1 MQYFLAF
8 LPILIVLALMLIL
21 HWGGQRAGPAGWLAG
36 ILVAA
41 LAFGLTPQVLW
52 VSQAKGVL
60 LALYVLAV
68 LWPAILLYNV
78 VNQAGGIRA
87 IALAL
92 EQTITD
98 RPLLLI
104 VLAWAFSG
112 VLEGLA
118 GFGLPIAVVAPMLTT
133 LGVSPVTAV
142 AAVAVGHSWSV
153 TFGDMGVIFQTLI
166 GVTHYDGA
174 YLAPAA
180 AVMLGLACV
189 ACGLAAARILH
200 TGKRWP
206 FVLFLA
212 ILMALTQYA
221 LAASGLTPLGALG
234 AGIVGVGGG
243 VVLSKVASRG
253 AEEQG
258 RKGAGETRSRGERE
272 QGSRGAKARALPI
285 SGAPTLPIPPAL
297 RDALV
302 SYGGLTVLMS
312 ILALVQPLRAAL
324 NPFVWQMDFPQV
336 STTTG
341 FVTLA
346 GAGQAFRFFLHPGSA
361 ITLVALF
368 SYWFYRRQGH
378 CPVGTWRTVL
388 KSTWRSASPS
398 SVGILFMMGLAG
410 LMDHCGMTMLLA
422 QGLSAVVGAAFPL
435 VSPMVGI
442 LGAFATGSN
451 NNSNVLFGSL
461 QKSAALLLSIDPR
474 ILLAAQTAGGSL
486 GSMLAPAKLIVGCS
500 TVGLDKHD
508 GEVLRHTLLYG
519 LGIGLALGLFAL
531 GWSMLSR

>member
-41 LAFGLTPQVLW
+41 LFFGLTPQVLW

-133 LGVSPVTAV
+133 LGVPPVTAV

-212 ILMALTQYA
+212 VLMALTQYA
-221 LAASGLTPLGALG
+221 LAVSGLTPLGALG

-243 VVLSKVASRG
+243 VVLSKVMSRGAREKGRKG
-253 AEEQG
+253 AEEQVSE
-258 RKGAGETRSRGERE
+258 GAGEH
-272 QGSRGAKARALPI
+272 GSRGA
-285 SGAPTLPIPPAL
+285 PAL
-297 RDALV
+297 KDALV

-336 STTTG
+336 STTTE
-341 FVTLA
+341 FVTSA
-346 GAGQAFRFFLHPGSA
+346 AAGQAFRFFLHPGTA

-378 CPVGTWRTVL
+378 CQAGTWRAVL
-388 KSTWRSASPS
+388 KSTWRSAAPS
-398 SVGILFMMGLAG
+398 SVGILSMMGLAG

-422 QGLSAVVGAAFPL
+422 QGLSAVVGSAFPL

-519 LGIGLALGLFAL
+519 LGIGLALGLFAI
-531 GWSMLSR
+531 GWSILSK

>member
-133 LGVSPVTAV
+133 LGVPPVTAV

-212 ILMALTQYA
+212 VLMALTQYA
-221 LAASGLTPLGALG
+221 LAVSGLTPLGALG

-243 VVLSKVASRG
+243 VVLSKVVS
-253 AEEQG
+253 
-258 RKGAGETRSRGERE
+258 KGARE
-272 QGSRGAKARALPI
+272 QGSRGEEEQGRGGAGEHGSGKAEAPAPPI
-285 SGAPTLPIPPAL
+285 TPAPLHIPAL
-297 RDALV
+297 KDALV

-312 ILALVQPLRAAL
+312 ILALVQPLRAVL

-341 FVTLA
+341 FVTSA
-346 GAGQAFRFFLHPGSA
+346 GVGQAFRFFLHPGSA
-361 ITLVALF
+361 IILVALF

-378 CPVGTWRTVL
+378 CQAGTWRAVL
-388 KSTWRSASPS
+388 KSTWRSAAPS
-398 SVGILFMMGLAG
+398 SVGIVFMMGLAG

-500 TVGLDKHD
+500 TVGLEKRD

-519 LGIGLALGLFAL
+519 LLIGLALGLFAL
-531 GWSMLSR
+531 GWSILSK

>member
-1 MQYFLAF
+1 MHYFLAF
-8 LPILIVLALMLIL
+8 LPILIVLILMLL
-21 HWGGQRAGPAGWLAG
+21 FHWGGQRAGPAGWLAG
-36 ILVAA
+36 IAVAA
-41 LAFGLTPQVLW
+41 LAFGLTPEVLW
-52 VSQAKGVL
+52 VSQVKGL
-60 LALYVLAV
+60 LLGVYVLAV

-92 EQTITD
+92 EQMITD

-118 GFGLPIAVVAPMLTT
+118 GFGLPIAVVAPMLIT
-133 LGVSPVTAV
+133 LGVAPVTAV
-142 AAVAVGHSWSV
+142 AAVAVGHSWAV
-153 TFGDMGVIFQTLI
+153 TFGDMGVIFQTLV
-166 GVTHYDGA
+166 GVTHYDSA
-174 YLAPAA
+174 YLAPTA

-206 FVLFLA
+206 FILFLA
-212 ILMALTQYA
+212 VLMALTQYA
-221 LAASGLTPLGALG
+221 LAVSGLTPLGALG

-243 VVLSKVASRG
+243 IFLSKRLSRSGAREPGSAGAEVQGSAGAGGQESTRG
-253 AEEQG
+253 AAQPL
-258 RKGAGETRSRGERE
+258 KT
-272 QGSRGAKARALPI
+272 AL
-285 SGAPTLPIPPAL
+285 L
-297 RDALV
+297 

-312 ILALVQPLRAAL
+312 VLALVQPLRAAL
-324 NPFVWQMDFPQV
+324 NPFVWQMNFPEV
-336 STTTG
+336 RTSTG
-341 FVTLA
+341 FITSA
-346 GAGQAFRFFLHPGSA
+346 GAGQAFRFFLHPGTA
-361 ITLVALF
+361 ILLVALL
-368 SYWFYRRQGH
+368 SYWLNRRLGH
-378 CPVGTWRTVL
+378 CQTGTWRTVL
-388 KSTWRSASPS
+388 KATWRSAAPS
-398 SVGILFMMGLAG
+398 SVGIVSMMGLAG

-422 QGLSAVVGAAFPL
+422 QGLSIAVGEAFPL
-435 VSPMVGI
+435 VSPLIGI

-461 QKSAALLLSIDPR
+461 QKSAALLLAIDPR

-486 GSMLAPAKLIVGCS
+486 GSMIAPAKLIVGCS

-519 LGIGLALGLFAL
+519 VGIGLALGVFAL
-531 GWSMLSR
+531 GWSILGR

>member
-8 LPILIVLALMLIL
+8 LPILIVLALMLFL

-36 ILVAA
+36 IVVAL
-41 LAFGLTPQVLW
+41 LAFGLTPDVLW

-133 LGVSPVTAV
+133 LGVEPVMAV

-180 AVMLGLACV
+180 AVMLGVACV
-189 ACGLAAARILH
+189 LCGLAAARILH
-200 TGKRWP
+200 TGRRWL
-206 FVLFLA
+206 FILFLS

-221 LAASGLTPLGALG
+221 LAISGLTPLAALG

-243 VVLSKVASRG
+243 VILSKLLSRG
-253 AEEQG
+253 AEEPG
-258 RKGAGETRSRGERE
+258 SEGAGEK
-272 QGSRGAKARALPI
+272 GSEGAKTPALPC
-285 SGAPTLPIPPAL
+285 SDAPTLPITPAPRL
-297 RDALV
+297 TPSLKAALL

-312 ILALVQPLRAAL
+312 VLALVQPLRATL
-324 NPFVWQMDFPQV
+324 NPFVWQMNFPQV
-336 STTTG
+336 STAG
-341 FVTLA
+341 GLVTPA
-346 GAGQAFRFFLHPGSA
+346 GAGQAFRFFLHPGTS
-361 ITLVALF
+361 ILLVALV
-368 SYWFYRRQGH
+368 SYWLYYRKGY
-378 CPVGTWRTVL
+378 CMPGAWRNVL
-388 KSTWRSASPS
+388 KSTWRAAAPS
-398 SVGILFMMGLAG
+398 SVGIISMMGLAA

-422 QGLSAVVGAAFPL
+422 EGLSAAVGAAFPL
-435 VSPMVGI
+435 VSPMIGV

-461 QKSAALLLSIDPR
+461 QKSAALLLAIDPR

-486 GSMLAPAKLIVGCS
+486 GSMIAPAKLIVGCS
-500 TVGLDKHD
+500 TVGLDGHD
-508 GEVLRHTLLYG
+508 GEVLRRTLLYG
-519 LGIGLALGLFAL
+519 LGVGLVMGIVALV
-531 GWSMLSR
+531 WSILVR